1 MGSAALTPSIVSV
14 VGSRVGAMTHTHH
27 TLDYIELAAPDVAA
41 AKEFYA
47 AAFGWRFNDYGPE
60 YAGILAPDGSDEV
73 GGLTAAASPS
83 AEGVLVL
90 VYSADVDASLQA
102 VEAAGGTVVDPVFDY
117 PGGRRFH
124 FSDPAGNR
132 LGVYQPS

>member
-1 MGSAALTPSIVSV
+1 
-14 VGSRVGAMTHTHH
+14 MTHAHH

-47 AAFGWRFNDYGPE
+47 AAFGWQFNDYGPE
-60 YAGILAPDGSDEV
+60 YAAIRNADGSKEV
-73 GGLTAAASPS
+73 GGLTAAATPS

-90 VYSADVDASLQA
+90 LYSDDIDASLRA
-102 VEAAGGTVVDPVFDY
+102 VEAAGGTVTDPIFDY

-124 FSDPAGNR
+124 FTDPAGNR
-132 LGVYQPS
+132 LGVYQPAR